1 MRSSCRVVAPPIVL
15 CWMLRCCSLL
25 TGTIWNNA
33 LGSKT
38 SSASEARYNPL
49 QWFGSM
55 QSSCSLLRRRAI
67 VLQQDEAL
75 RLKSHIKDIVTQIRK
90 SRVHSSS
97 GSQLTG
103 RSEVTQRCKLKVSRS
118 LDCAYT
124 RKRGLDEKDILC
136 RVVE

>member
-1 MRSSCRVVAPPIVL
+1 MDA
-15 CWMLRCCSLL
+15 SLL
-25 TGTIWNNA
+25 LIAHWNDLEQRSWIENIEV
-33 LGSKT
+33 
-38 SSASEARYNPL
+38 SEARYNPL
-49 QWFGSM
+49 QWFGPM
-55 QSSCSLLRRRAI
+55 QSSCSPLRRRAI

-75 RLKSHIKDIVTQIRK
+75 RLKSHIKDIGTQIRK

-103 RSEVTQRCKLKVSRS
+103 RSEVTQRCKLKVGRS

-136 RVVE
+136 RIVE